1 LLHYF
6 CSLKMKMNKSQK
18 QLNYD
23 IIRYLL
29 EKGADYKQLTLGDKS
44 CEELLEGHCNREDLL
59 AIFTQYRA
67 KEVPKVKEVK
77 PYKKIDAN
85 FFKI

>member
-1 LLHYF
+1 
-6 CSLKMKMNKSQK
+6 MNKSQK

-29 EKGADYKQLTLGDKS
+29 EKGADYRQLTLSDRS
-44 CEELLEGHCNREDLL
+44 CEELLESHCNKGELMLL
-59 AIFTQYRA
+59 LGEYRS
-67 KEVPKVKEVK
+67 KEGRSKVEGKQ
-77 PYKKIDAN
+77 YKKIDAN

>member
-1 LLHYF
+1 
-6 CSLKMKMNKSQK
+6 MNKNQK

-23 IIRYLL
+23 IIKYLL
-29 EKGADYKQLTLGDKS
+29 EKGADHRQLTLGDKS
-44 CEELLEGHCNREDLL
+44 CEELLENHCNKGELMLL
-59 AIFTQYRA
+59 FGEYRA
-67 KEVPKVKEVK
+67 KDVESRKVEKK